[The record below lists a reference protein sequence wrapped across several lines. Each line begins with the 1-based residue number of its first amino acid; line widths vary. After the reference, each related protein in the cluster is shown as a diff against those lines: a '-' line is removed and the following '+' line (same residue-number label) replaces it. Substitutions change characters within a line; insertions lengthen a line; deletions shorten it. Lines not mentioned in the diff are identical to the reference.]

1 MDTILFF
8 YRKRG
13 LQEPEI
19 EPVGLKTYLLI
30 RIGLDVDAGQWF
42 GRRLE
47 EMPLQKSADA
57 ATGSPVGAKGDID
70 RAGKEA
76 WEPPGGSGKRGAFGP
91 DWTGERIRESE
102 EGRYR
107 LGAVLCHPWKALR
120 QRREKKKRQRRE
132 RAWRREWEQEKT
144 RRLAEREQLLIETE
158 MAIRRLALEVEEL
171 AGGWR
176 DCYCVY
182 EDNIRKTII
191 KKRNSGH
198 EYMPQREDTVLADS
212 PLPELWRKYFPLEE
226 FSGYRQQF
234 WVEQLFPRA
243 VLPHFILL
251 GKAEGIFDAIESCA
265 RGMKSLRWILTEA
278 EYDEELAAFAEDFY
292 TEYGLAIELQLLEDA
307 AALKRLRF
315 FCKEAVNVVDFTGE
329 AYMAVSAL
337 PEGSIWLDMLSVEE
351 KRRRIMA
358 RGNKIT
364 YVSMKE
370 IWKSAQKRCT
380 CPIVP

>member
-42 GRRLE
+42 GRKLE
-47 EMPLQKSADA
+47 GMPRE
-57 ATGSPVGAKGDID
+57 
-70 RAGKEA
+70 RAPDGFEEA
-76 WEPPGGSGKRGAFGP
+76 LEPRDGPGKRGAFGP
-91 DWTGERIRESE
+91 ARTGEWNRGLE
-102 EGRYR
+102 EVRYR
-107 LGAVLCHPWKALR
+107 LGAALCHPWKTLR
-120 QRREKKKRQRRE
+120 QRREEKRRQRRE
-132 RAWRREWEQEKT
+132 RAWRREREQEET
-144 RRLAEREQLLIETE
+144 RRLAEREQLLTETE
-158 MAIRRLALEVEEL
+158 AAIRRLASELEEL
-171 AGGWR
+171 ADGWQ

-182 EDNIRKTII
+182 EDDIRKTITEN
-191 KKRNSGH
+191 RNSNHSGTLGINL
-198 EYMPQREDTVLADS
+198 RETFSGQSGREPFLSD
-212 PLPELWRKYFPLEE
+212 LWRKYFPLEE
-226 FSGYRQQF
+226 FNGYRQQF

-251 GKAEGIFDAIESCA
+251 GRAEGLSCVIESCA

-278 EYDEELAAFAEDFY
+278 EYDEELAVFAEDFY
-292 TEYGLAIELQLLEDA
+292 TEYGLAIELQLLEDT

-315 FCKEAVNVVDFTGE
+315 FCREAVNVVDFTGE
-329 AYMAVSAL
+329 AYMAVSAV

-364 YVSMKE
+364 YLSLKE